1 MKQNVY
7 GSALVLGLALSL
19 FSCASAEKDPLP
31 SWNNTAVKEQIM
43 EYVIRAKEQIPVE
56 DRIAVFD
63 MDGTIACET
72 PLWFEMATAVDGLNK
87 QLATN
92 PELIK
97 YREYEYAKKLVV
109 NPADTSV
116 INHWVVGGVNYID
129 SMVLKAYEGV
139 DYENYIASST
149 DYLTTTKDR
158 KFNLILGDMFYQPM
172 LELIKYMKKN
182 HFEVYIVSGSMSG
195 VIWSICPQ
203 TIDLDRKHLI
213 GTRQAITPVYKDGR
227 TLFIAQ
233 KAIFTPK
240 NDGNGKSMNI
250 YDQIGKVPVFA
261 FGNTSGDFGMF
272 HLVSTSKYPHL
283 ALMLNHDDDT
293 REYAYPPYHGAAV
306 PEWQDSLK
314 INHWV
319 QVDMSNNFKTV
330 FKLATN

>member
-19 FSCASAEKDPLP
+19 FSCASDEKDPLP
-31 SWNNTAVKEQIM
+31 SWNDTAVKEQIL
-43 EYVIRAKEQIPVE
+43 EYVTRAKESIPVE

-87 QLATN
+87 QLAAN

-97 YREYEYAKKLVV
+97 YREYEYAKKLAV

-139 DYENYIASST
+139 DYESYIASST

-213 GTRQAITPVYKDGR
+213 GTRQAITPVYKDAR

-272 HLVSTSKYPHL
+272 HLVSTSKYPHM

-319 QVDMSNNFKTV
+319 QVDMSDNFKTV
-330 FKLATN
+330 FKLAAN

>member
-43 EYVIRAKEQIPVE
+43 KYVTRAKESIPVE

-72 PLWFEMATAVDGLNK
+72 PLWFEMATAVNGLNK
-87 QLATN
+87 QLAAN

-97 YREYEYAKKLVV
+97 YREYEYAKKLAV

-139 DYENYIASST
+139 DYESYIASST

-203 TIDLDRKHLI
+203 TIDLDRRHLI
-213 GTRQAITPVYKDGR
+213 GTRQEITPVYKDGK

-272 HLVSTSKYPHL
+272 HLVSTSKYPHM

-319 QVDMSNNFKTV
+319 QVDMSDNFKTV
-330 FKLATN
+330 FKLPAN